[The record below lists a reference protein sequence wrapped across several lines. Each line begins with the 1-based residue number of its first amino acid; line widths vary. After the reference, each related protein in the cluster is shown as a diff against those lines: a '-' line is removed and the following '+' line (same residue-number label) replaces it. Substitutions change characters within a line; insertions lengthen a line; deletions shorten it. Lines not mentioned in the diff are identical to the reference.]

1 MLKTRPALNAATLLY
16 FLLLGT
22 VLGQDAASQK
32 SQPSFSQSIIYQ
44 PRDLPEPKSKK
55 QNKTEKNEA
64 PVKPAPTAAPK
75 VTPARQ
81 GPITIPVS
89 LFDASAKFV
98 SGLESSNFRVLV
110 DGKKTEISSVITRKE
125 PLNLILLVDTSPST
139 LYTSKAMRQ
148 VATSLVEALNDDD
161 KVMIMRFE
169 GKQTL
174 LAELT
179 EDRPLVRRA
188 IREIEIGGDG
198 TSLYDSIRLVFEK
211 TIPRITGRAV
221 LVVLTDGVDST
232 SKNATYASSL
242 AWAEYGDATIF
253 PVFFD
258 TSAQNSRD
266 PGRAAS
272 RWVDGGISG
281 AIASEI
287 LEKEQARN
295 KKVAAMYELGKLYL
309 NDLLFL
315 SGGRAIPA
323 RSFRDSPKETADG
336 IIAEIRQQ
344 YFVTFS
350 PPPGGIPGQRKQL
363 LVRVDRP
370 NLAVLAR
377 GSYIVRPL

>member
-1 MLKTRPALNAATLLY
+1 MLKLRQVLYPSALLY
-16 FLLLGT
+16 LLMPGSAF
-22 VLGQDAASQK
+22 GQDASPPK
-32 SQPSFSQSIIYQ
+32 SHPTFSQSVIYQ
-44 PRDLPEPKSKK
+44 PREFPEPKTKK
-55 QNKTEKNEA
+55 RNKNEG
-64 PVKPAPTAAPK
+64 PVKSAPAATPD
-75 VTPARQ
+75 VTRVPQ
-81 GPITIPVS
+81 GPLTIPVS
-89 LFDASAKFV
+89 LFDDSAKFV
-98 SGLESSNFRVLV
+98 SGLESSNFRVFV
-110 DGKKTEISSVITRKE
+110 DGKEAEISSVTTRKE

-161 KVMIMRFE
+161 KVSIMRFE
-169 GKQTL
+169 GKQTI

-179 EDRPLVRRA
+179 ADRNLVRRA

-198 TSLYDSIRLVFEK
+198 TSLYDSVRLVFEK
-211 TIPRITGRAV
+211 IIPQFTGRTV
-221 LVVLTDGVDST
+221 LIVLTDGVDST

-242 AWAEYGDATIF
+242 EWAEKGDTTIF

-266 PGRAAS
+266 PGKATY

-295 KKVAAMYELGKLYL
+295 KQVAAMYERGKLYL

-323 RSFRDSPKETADG
+323 RSFQDSPNETAEA
-336 IIAEIRQQ
+336 IIAEIRRQ
-344 YFVTFS
+344 YFITFS
-350 PPPGGIPGQRKQL
+350 PPPGGIPGQRQQL

-377 GSYIVRPL
+377 GSHMFKSN